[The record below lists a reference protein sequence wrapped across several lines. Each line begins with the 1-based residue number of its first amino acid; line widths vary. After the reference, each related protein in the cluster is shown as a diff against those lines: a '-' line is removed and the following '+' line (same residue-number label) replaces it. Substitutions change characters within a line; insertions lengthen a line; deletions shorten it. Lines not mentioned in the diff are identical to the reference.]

1 MKLDASMGFATPLND
16 VPALALAAESIGFDA
31 IWSSETQ
38 HDPFLPLT
46 HAAAAS
52 CPPNTSEAK

>member
-16 VPALALAAESIGFDA
+16 VSTLARTAESIGFDA

-38 HDPFLPLT
+38 HDPFLPL
-46 HAAAAS
+46 ALVA
-52 CPPNTSEAK
+52 ERVR